1 MERMIKVT
9 GTGRMAVTPDQIE
22 VTISATG
29 KYPDYEETVRHSAA
43 DTGVLREAVQSA
55 GLDPKDLKTTY
66 FNVDTDYER
75 YTDENGHWCQKF
87 CGYAYSHTLSITI
100 PRDNGILGRLL
111 YQLAN
116 CAVRTE
122 FSFRH
127 TVSDPKAAKN
137 ELLAR
142 AIADSRE
149 KAQIIAREADLKL
162 GEIQTVDYS
171 WQQMQIYSE
180 PMLFADGAA
189 PIGAAKMSRSMDIDI
204 EAADIN
210 IEDTVTIVWAVE

>member
-22 VTISATG
+22 VNIQAEG
-29 KYPDYEETVRHSAA
+29 RYPDYEETVSHSAA
-43 DTGVLREAVQSA
+43 DTGILREAVQAA

-66 FNVDTDYER
+66 FNVDTDYEN
-75 YTDENGHWCQKF
+75 YEDENGRWRNRF
-87 CGYAYSHTLSITI
+87 CGYVYRHSLSITI
-100 PRDNGILGRLL
+100 PRDNAVLGRLL

-116 CAVRTE
+116 CSVKTE

-149 KAQIIAREADLKL
+149 KAEIIAREAGLPL
-162 GEIQTVDYS
+162 GEIQSVDYS

-180 PMLFADGAA
+180 PITMVGVGFSEKRSMLAD
-189 PIGAAKMSRSMDIDI
+189 SMDIDI

-210 IEDTVTIVWAVE
+210 IEDTVTIVWAVS

>member
-1 MERMIKVT
+1 MERIIRVT

-22 VTISATG
+22 VNIQAEG
-29 KYPDYEETVRHSAA
+29 RYQDYEETVEHSAKH
-43 DTGVLREAVQSA
+43 TGILREAVRAA
-55 GLDPKDLKTTY
+55 GLDPKDLKTT
-66 FNVDTDYER
+66 FFKVDTDYEH
-75 YTDENGHWCQKF
+75 YNDEHGHWCERF
-87 CGYAYSHTLSITI
+87 CGYAYNHNLSIII
-100 PRDNGILGRLL
+100 PRDNEILSRIL

-116 CAVRTE
+116 CSVKTE

-142 AIADSRE
+142 AIADSKE
-149 KAQIIAREADLKL
+149 KAEIIAREARLTL
-162 GEIQTVDYS
+162 GEIQSVDYS

-180 PMLFADGAA
+180 PITMLGAGLAEKRFLSAD
-189 PIGAAKMSRSMDIDI
+189 SMDIDI

>member
-1 MERMIKVT
+1 MERIRKVT
-9 GTGRMAVTPDQIE
+9 GTGRMAVTPDQIQVDINAE
-22 VTISATG
+22 GKSA
-29 KYPDYEETVRHSAA
+29 DYGETVSRSAA
-43 DTGVLREAVQSA
+43 DTGVLREAVQAA

-66 FNVDTDYER
+66 FNVDTDFDR
-75 YTDENGHWCQKF
+75 YQDETGGWRDHF
-87 CGYAYSHTLSITI
+87 IGYVYRHGLSITI
-100 PRDNGILGRLL
+100 PRDNDILGRLL

-116 CAVRTE
+116 CSVKTE

-142 AIADSRE
+142 AIADSKE
-149 KAQIIAREADLKL
+149 KAEIIALNAGLTL
-162 GEIQTVDYS
+162 GEIQSVDYS
-171 WQQMQIYSE
+171 WQQMQIYSQ
-180 PMLFADGAA
+180 PITMYGAGMTEKRLA
-189 PIGAAKMSRSMDIDI
+189 NIDSMDIDI